1 MIQPVG
7 ASDTAVQRIVMVEG
21 ALVGVISW
29 FFTVLLAIPISRYLS
44 DVVGNELLHSSL
56 SYTFSFKGAF
66 ICLVAIIII
75 GALASFWPAW
85 NASHLSVRE
94 TLAYE

>member
-1 MIQPVG
+1 MRAVG

-21 ALVGVISW
+21 ALVGALSW
-29 FFTVLLAIPISRYLS
+29 VFAVLLAVPISRYLS
-44 DVVGNELLHSSL
+44 DVVGNELLRSSL
-56 SYTFSFKGAF
+56 SYTFSVSGA
-66 ICLVAIIII
+66 LVWLAAVIVI

-85 NASHLSVRE
+85 NASRLSVRE